1 MNDKFK
7 MIYMAETIRYFLA
20 MGMPQQYNEIMNS
33 GKATIKLLG
42 DSYQY
47 IVVEEERENNSP
59 S

>member
-1 MNDKFK
+1 
-7 MIYMAETIRYFLA
+7 MAETIRYFLA